1 MSARQWFRFENA
13 ASDPTVAEIHII
25 DFIGDW
31 LDDFFGFGVTAKSFV
46 DELSKL
52 PDAVKT
58 IKVHINSPGGDV
70 FAALNI
76 ANALREQASK
86 GREVETV
93 IDGLAA
99 SAASIIAM
107 AGQRVRMADN
117 ALLMI
122 HNPWTVGIGNAAE
135 MRKTAETLDTVR
147 DTIIATYRWHATLD
161 EKDIADLMDAE
172 TWMEADEAIGWGF
185 ATEKVEGLKA
195 AASLRPQAIAKLE
208 IPEKYR
214 ARVEALLKPASDPGK
229 AEPSAPQP
237 AAAAEILRLCAEAGA
252 SVQFASALIAENLSL
267 DQAQARIATDKA
279 QREAALARANQIRT
293 LCANAKLAELADG
306 YIAGGMSVE
315 AVMAH
320 LTTITARLDKVEI
333 DGGLRP
339 DLGAADVKTSW
350 QRVIARMNKRR

>member
-1 MSARQWFRFENA
+1 
-13 ASDPTVAEIHII
+13 
-25 DFIGDW
+25 
-31 LDDFFGFGVTAKSFV
+31 
-46 DELSKL
+46 
-52 PDAVKT
+52 
-58 IKVHINSPGGDV
+58 
-70 FAALNI
+70 
-76 ANALREQASK
+76 
-86 GREVETV
+86 V

-135 MRKTAETLDTVR
+135 MRKTAETLDTGR

-214 ARVEALLKPASDPGK
+214 ARVE
-229 AEPSAPQP
+229 
-237 AAAAEILRLCAEAGA
+237 
-252 SVQFASALIAENLSL
+252 
-267 DQAQARIATDKA
+267 
-279 QREAALARANQIRT
+279 
-293 LCANAKLAELADG
+293 
-306 YIAGGMSVE
+306 
-315 AVMAH
+315 
-320 LTTITARLDKVEI
+320 
-333 DGGLRP
+333 
-339 DLGAADVKTSW
+339 
-350 QRVIARMNKRR
+350 